1 MKTKRIL
8 GLVGSPRKLGNCEA
22 VTKEIWRNIEGGTE
36 LRLIRMP
43 SLRINP
49 CKGCYACIMD
59 KTCPQGADGM
69 DLLLREIVSADAL
82 IITTPVYYLGAH
94 SIYKQILDRA
104 FLFYGVFERTYGKPS
119 ILINVYGIGER
130 IGTSPQ
136 TLMTMATFLGLDIKA
151 SVTMEAALPGE
162 IITKEGYR
170 AEATRLAHALL
181 SADSW
186 KNESGCPYC
195 GCEIVR
201 MKGAT
206 MFVCTLCHGHFA
218 VDGEGR
224 RTKIKDGGILGTPEH
239 MFRHR
244 EWLRGMKDRFW
255 KNKRELLRALGG
267 LEDVGQWIVS

>member
-1 MKTKRIL
+1 
-8 GLVGSPRKLGNCEA
+8 
-22 VTKEIWRNIEGGTE
+22 
-36 LRLIRMP
+36 
-43 SLRINP
+43 
-49 CKGCYACIMD
+49 MD

-136 TLMTMATFLGLDIKA
+136 TLITMATFLGLESGERHYGA
-151 SVTMEAALPGE
+151 RLPGNHH
-162 IITKEGYR
+162 EGGTCR
-170 AEATRLAHALL
+170 GTRLAHFALSGL
-181 SADSW
+181 LE
-186 KNESGCPYC
+186 NEFGCPYC
-195 GCEIVR
+195 GVR
-201 MKGAT
+201 LYGEGGDN
-206 MFVCTLCHGHFA
+206 VCLHARHGHFA
-218 VDGEGR
+218 VEWEGSDKIR
-224 RTKIKDGGILGTPEH
+224 MGNPRTPKH
-239 MFRHR
+239 MFAR